1 MLVIQRVKH
10 RDTEAIH
17 AKLDE
22 LLEVNGDA
30 KNEFMSIDAEEV
42 ERESPNLLA
51 RHRLASGTA
60 GPVS

>member
-1 MLVIQRVKH
+1 VKR

-17 AKLDE
+17 AKLDD

-42 ERESPNLLA
+42 ERESPSLLA
-51 RHRLASGTA
+51 RLRPASVNRRA
-60 GPVS
+60 SQLEK

>member
-1 MLVIQRVKH
+1 VKH

-30 KNEFMSIDAEEV
+30 KNELMSIDAEEV
-42 ERESPNLLA
+42 ERENPSLLA
-51 RHRLASGTA
+51 RLRPADVNRRASQLEK
-60 GPVS
+60 